1 MIQTVVLSFTP
12 IIILLIQ
19 NGASF
24 YEIMMEKEH
33 ILHKNALVRF
43 FWLAFSLAFII
54 IKKIT

>member
-43 FWLAFSLAFII
+43 FSISIFTS